1 MKKLSFSNVMLWVGL
16 AFIYLPMLI
25 MVIYSFN
32 ASKLVTVW
40 GGWSIKWYAGL
51 LDNSQLMGSV
61 GRSLEIALYTA
72 VAAVALGTLAAFVLT
87 RVTRF
92 KGRTLF
98 GGLVTAPLVMP
109 EVITGLSLLLL
120 FVAMAQLIGWPQER
134 GIVTIW
140 IAHTT
145 FCSAYVAVVV
155 SARLRELDLSIEEA
169 AMDLG
174 AKPWKVF
181 FLITIPMI
189 APSLAAG
196 GMMSFALS
204 LDDLVLASFVS
215 GPGSTTLPMEVFSAV
230 RLGVNSDED
239 LLGGFVEH
247 AFIAGKAIV
256 HPLPRGG
263 VAPEGWNP
271 LFAEKV
277 RDVVLNGVSVFSL
290 ADAHRAGARMLAEGP
305 VRAKLAE
312 ACGGLGQY
320 VAHDLD
326 ELDAWLGGLEER
338 QLAQGLV
345 LEANLESI
353 VTHSVGQL
361 RVNGFLLSYHGHQ
374 HQTRNARGELVYAG
388 SDLLVARG
396 GYAELLALDLAREVR
411 QAIEYAR
418 IFDTAAAIFFPG
430 CFASRRNYDIA
441 QGRDGNGRERFGVL
455 EQSWRVG
462 GASSAE
468 IAALE
473 AFRADPGLPAV
484 RAASFEI
491 HEDKRLPDNSRVI
504 YRGPDEHGDF
514 LLKYAMTGEA

>member
-1 MKKLSFSNVMLWVGL
+1 MKRFSFSKLMLVLGL
-16 AFIYLPMLI
+16 LFIYLPMLI
-25 MVIYSFN
+25 LVIYSFN

-40 GGWSIKWYAGL
+40 GGWSVKWYVGL
-51 LDNSQLMGSV
+51 LDNTQLIGSV
-61 GRSLEIALYTA
+61 MRSLEIACYTA

-145 FCSAYVAVVV
+145 FCAAYVAVVV

-230 RLGVNSDED
+230 RLGVKPEINAIASLI
-239 LLGGFVEH
+239 LLS
-247 AFIAGKAIV
+247 
-256 HPLPRGG
+256 
-263 VAPEGWNP
+263 
-271 LFAEKV
+271 
-277 RDVVLNGVSVFSL
+277 VSLMTFLVWYFSR
-290 ADAHRAGARMLAEGP
+290 RA
-305 VRAKLAE
+305 
-312 ACGGLGQY
+312 
-320 VAHDLD
+320 
-326 ELDAWLGGLEER
+326 EER
-338 QLAQGLV
+338 RRRAVQLAI
-345 LEANLESI
+345 EES
-353 VTHSVGQL
+353 
-361 RVNGFLLSYHGHQ
+361 
-374 HQTRNARGELVYAG
+374 AAG
-388 SDLLVARG
+388 NWKQP
-396 GYAELLALDLAREVR
+396 EVR
-411 QAIEYAR
+411 
-418 IFDTAAAIFFPG
+418 G
-430 CFASRRNYDIA
+430 SAS
-441 QGRDGNGRERFGVL
+441 
-455 EQSWRVG
+455 
-462 GASSAE
+462 ASA
-468 IAALE
+468 
-473 AFRADPGLPAV
+473 
-484 RAASFEI
+484 
-491 HEDKRLPDNSRVI
+491 
-504 YRGPDEHGDF
+504 
-514 LLKYAMTGEA
+514 